1 VSESAETI
9 VVEASPEAVGRSQ
22 VWPTRDLALA
32 AFCLEHGLEVVRA
45 SRRGREFEFLFRD
58 PDSRGDELAVAFAN
72 SPEARFDAAM
82 RALKKLC
89 HRSGGGNNGR

>member
-1 VSESAETI
+1 VSETS
-9 VVEASPEAVGRSQ
+9 EAVAVAPEPPRLGRAQ
-22 VWPTRDLALA
+22 VWSTRDLALA

-58 PDSRGDELAVAFAN
+58 PDGRADTLAIQFAN

-89 HRSGGGNNGR
+89 HRGSNGAGG

>member
-1 VSESAETI
+1 VSESAQAT
-9 VVEASPEAVGRSQ
+9 VAQARPEGMRRSQ
-22 VWPTRDLALA
+22 VWSTRDLALA

-45 SRRGREFEFLFRD
+45 TRRGREFEFLFRD
-58 PDSRGDELAVAFAN
+58 ADSRGNDLAVAFTN

-89 HRSGGGNNGR
+89 HRSGGRG